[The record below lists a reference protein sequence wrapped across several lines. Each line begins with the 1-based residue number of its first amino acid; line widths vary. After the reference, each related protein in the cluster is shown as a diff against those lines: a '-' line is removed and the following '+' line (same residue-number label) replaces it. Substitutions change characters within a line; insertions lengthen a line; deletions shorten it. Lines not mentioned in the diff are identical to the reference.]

1 MAVESFTSPSVL
13 DLVPRQSS
21 RRSHAVFVTL
31 QKEIVLGALEPG
43 QALTEMELAQRFQ
56 CSQSTVREALMQL
69 SEEGLVRRMP
79 HRGTL
84 VAPCGADDARAL
96 IAIRRDVECSYLE
109 RVLANVD
116 GGVIDRLGDELNA
129 MRNAARDTDEYRLSV
144 HDRAFHTALFATAD
158 LPLVVPIL
166 TRCLI
171 HNHRFKILN
180 SQPNRAL
187 EETAERHV
195 PIIEALRE
203 RDLER
208 LRAVLGH
215 HISTIVDF
223 GPDLTDDATA
233 ASPQT
238 DTDL

>member
-1 MAVESFTSPSVL
+1 MAVESFSTASVM

-21 RRSHAVFVTL
+21 RRSHAVFVAL
-31 QKEIVLGALEPG
+31 QREIVLGDLPPDS
-43 QALTEMELAQRFQ
+43 ALTEMELAQRFQ

-69 SEEGLVRRMP
+69 SEEGLVKRLP

-84 VAPCGADDARAL
+84 VAPCRTEDARAL
-96 IAIRRDVECSYLE
+96 INIRREVECGYLE
-109 RVLANVD
+109 RVLGNA
-116 GGVIDRLGDELNA
+116 GRGLAGQLGDELDA
-129 MRNAARDTDEYRLSV
+129 MRNAARDGDEYRLSV
-144 HDRAFHTALFATAD
+144 HDRAFHTALFAAAD

-171 HNHRFKILN
+171 HNHRYKIMN

-195 PIIEALRE
+195 PIIEALRAG
-203 RDLER
+203 DLDQ
-208 LRAVLGH
+208 LRAVLSH

-223 GPDLTDDATA
+223 GPDLTGRPCA
-233 ASPQT
+233 
-238 DTDL
+238 